1 MMIDK
6 TATAIISVAALFP
19 SITAV
24 TNGDFMGALAPLI
37 QVGAVG
43 AILAWFLVKHE
54 PRMRA
59 IEFELQTQ
67 SRAIL
72 LSTLANPH
80 ASEQI
85 REAATE
91 LKDEVEARIKESKK

>member
-1 MMIDK
+1 MIIDK
-6 TATAIISVAALFP
+6 TATFFVSIAAFAP
-19 SITAV
+19 SLATAAS
-24 TNGDFMGALAPLI
+24 GDFMGALAPLI

-43 AILAWFLVKHE
+43 AILAWYLVKQE

-72 LSTLANPH
+72 LNTLANPH
-80 ASEQI
+80 ASAQI
-85 REAATE
+85 REAALE
-91 LKDEVEARIKESKK
+91 LKEQVEDRIREAKK